1 MDIIIR
7 KKTKNTVKITYQNR
21 DFTLNKWGVLCVET
35 PIDGKIW
42 YSFCPSRYPKDEIVA
57 EIIRQTT

>member
-21 DFTLNKWGVLCVET
+21 DFTLNKWGVFCVLKRRLTEKSGT
-35 PIDGKIW
+35 R
-42 YSFCPSRYPKDEIVA
+42 FV
-57 EIIRQTT
+57 RQDIKG